1 MTAREEW
8 LAALP
13 PLAVA
18 AAMAAGG
25 IGGALTWVFAPVALA
40 SGLWLYARAP
50 SRGFIAFCYMLW
62 MVAPFVRRLADWQ
75 GGRHDLSPIMLAPAL
90 VTGLGLFSAVRAGPL
105 VDGERGTCEG
115 ELVCRYHGW
124 RYALDGRLRSAVG
137 FGAA

>member
-1 MTAREEW
+1 MARCGADVDVTAREEW

-50 SRGFIAFCYMLW
+50 SRGFIAFCYICL
-62 MVAPFVRRLADWQ
+62 LYT
-75 GGRHDLSPIMLAPAL
+75 SPSP
-90 VTGLGLFSAVRAGPL
+90 R
-105 VDGERGTCEG
+105 DRG
-115 ELVCRYHGW
+115 
-124 RYALDGRLRSAVG
+124 
-137 FGAA
+137 